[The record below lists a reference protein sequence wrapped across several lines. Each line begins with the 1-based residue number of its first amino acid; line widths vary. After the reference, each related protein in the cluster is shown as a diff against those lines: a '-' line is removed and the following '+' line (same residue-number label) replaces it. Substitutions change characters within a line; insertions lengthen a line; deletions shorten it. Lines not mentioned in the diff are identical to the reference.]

1 MEIFF
6 RLTSVFSEQFLTD
19 GETVM
24 LLLCKIFSFPV
35 KCKSFRQGRK
45 ISDLPKANI
54 WKFKGQNWWK

>member
-1 MEIFF
+1 MELFF

-35 KCKSFRQGRK
+35 KCKNFRQGRK

-54 WKFKGQNWWK
+54 